1 MARYTDSVCRQCRRE
16 GTKLFLKGDRCYNEA
31 KCAVMKRHTPPGQHG
46 QARARKASEYGTQLR
61 EKQKCRRA
69 YGVLESQFRKY
80 YDMATNMQ
88 GVTGEN
94 MLCLLERRL
103 DNVVYRLGLGA
114 SRAQARQWIT
124 HGHILVDGHKVDIPS
139 YLVKPGQ
146 KISVLS
152 KSFDVEF
159 FKGVR
164 EQGADKPIPKWLELD
179 GQTSAVQW
187 QQCPSVMISTS
198 PLRNTSLLSSI
209 QGNHH
214 GYPDLSVTFFQERG
228 EI

>member
-103 DNVVYRLGLGA
+103 DNFVYRLGLGA

-179 GQTSAVQW
+179 AA
-187 QQCPSVMISTS
+187 
-198 PLRNTSLLSSI
+198 NLSGTVAAMPQRDDI
-209 QGNHH
+209 
-214 GYPDLSVTFFQERG
+214 DLTIEEHLIVEFYSR
-228 EI
+228 